1 MYIMPY
7 RLKEFD
13 DKWKV
18 CDDKRCFS
26 KNPLSKKTAKKQRI
40 ALAIST
46 AKKEGKPLST
56 YFV

>member
-1 MYIMPY
+1 MPY

-26 KNPLSKKTAKKQRI
+26 KKPLSKKKASRQQI
-40 ALAIST
+40 ALALST
-46 AKKEGKPLST
+46 SKKEGKPPSF